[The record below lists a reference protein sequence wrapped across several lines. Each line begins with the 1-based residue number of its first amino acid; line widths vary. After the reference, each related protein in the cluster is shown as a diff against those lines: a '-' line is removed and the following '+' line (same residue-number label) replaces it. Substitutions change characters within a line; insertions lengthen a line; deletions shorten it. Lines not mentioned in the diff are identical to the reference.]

1 MSESLVYQRMR
12 VDMDKAFGGPKTINK
27 TQETHTPSES
37 DLKELSERF
46 LVDGMIYEHFTN
58 RLNRRWDTLMQKSPV
73 MEKLRQ
79 SLECPQEQVDTQ
91 LTNDKNTDLVTPWNG
106 CCFHKTWTN
115 TIRT

>member
-1 MSESLVYQRMR
+1 MSESLVYLRIR
-12 VDMDKAFGGPKTINK
+12 AFGGPKTINK
-27 TQETHTPSES
+27 TQETCTPSES

-58 RLNRRWDTLMQKSPV
+58 RLNRGWDTLMQKSPV

-79 SLECPQEQVDTQ
+79 SLECRQEQVDTQ

-106 CCFHKTWTN
+106 CCFHST
-115 TIRT
+115 